1 MTSDAQSLGR
11 VRFDFSGRVALVT
24 GVASPTGIGRAIL
37 RGFAAAGA
45 TVAGTDIDADGL
57 RELEREFPGGHFGRV
72 DSRNSAEVRDFVA
85 TVSERF
91 GGVDILINNAGV
103 APFASILDLDEDD
116 WDRTFDTN
124 VRGYFLF
131 AQAFG
136 RHLTQRGTGGAI
148 VNVSSISVHVSGENK
163 VHYCAS
169 KAAVGSLTKG
179 LALEF
184 SRHGIRVNSV
194 EPGTIDTRIVADQP
208 GIQRLVEAA
217 RDNPGLPINR
227 LGRGEDLVGATLFLC
242 SDAAS
247 YITGSAILVDGGDR
261 AGSLS
266 ADPRGNRS

>member
-1 MTSDAQSLGR
+1 MRPDAQGQGR
-11 VRFDFSGRVALVT
+11 VRFDFSGRVTLVT

-45 TVAGTDIDADGL
+45 TVAGTDIDAEGL
-57 RELEREFPGGHFGRV
+57 RELQAEFPGGHFGRV
-72 DSRNSAEVRDFVA
+72 DSRNSEEVRDFFA
-85 TVSERF
+85 SICARF
-91 GGVDILINNAGV
+91 GGVDILVNNAGV
-103 APFASILDLDEDD
+103 APFAPILDLSEED

-136 RHLTQRGTGGAI
+136 RHLARRGTGGAI
-148 VNVSSISVHVSGENK
+148 VNVASISVHVSGENK

-217 RDNPGLPINR
+217 RDNPRLPINR
-227 LGRGEDLVGATLFLC
+227 LGRGDDLVGATLFLC

-247 YITGSAILVDGGDR
+247 YITGSAILVDGGDL
-261 AGSLS
+261 AGNLS
-266 ADPRGNRS
+266 PTPQGNPA